1 MRIEPTSGA
10 NTVTSANTARRSGG
24 DGFAGREKAPGRR
37 PPMPASDRSAAST
50 CWWRSRGSRTQEN
63 GAAAGRGR
71 FALDALDALKL
82 GLLEGA
88 WDAGT
93 VGKLKAAACGLTDSS
108 GDPVLDGV
116 LAEIELRLEVELA
129 KIEPAAARQE
139 LPNGHT
145 L

>member
-1 MRIEPTSGA
+1 
-10 NTVTSANTARRSGG
+10 
-24 DGFAGREKAPGRR
+24 
-37 PPMPASDRSAAST
+37 MPASESI
-50 CWWRSRGSRTQEN
+50 GSIDVLVALQGIEDPRERRRR
-63 GAAAGRGR
+63 AVGRGR

>member
-1 MRIEPTSGA
+1 MAEGEGATAPAANSGIRSIGGIDALVALQGIEDPRE
-10 NTVTSANTARRSGG
+10 RR
-24 DGFAGREKAPGRR
+24 RR
-37 PPMPASDRSAAST
+37 AV
-50 CWWRSRGSRTQEN
+50 
-63 GAAAGRGR
+63 GRGR
-71 FALDALDALKL
+71 LALDALDALKL

-88 WDAGT
+88 WNAGT
-93 VGKLKAAACGLTDSS
+93 VVKLKAAACGLTDSS

-129 KIEPAAARQE
+129 KIEPAAARWD

>member
-1 MRIEPTSGA
+1 MRIERTSGA

-24 DGFAGREKAPGRR
+24 DGFAVAEGESARAPAANAGIRSIGSIDVLVALQGIEDPRER
-37 PPMPASDRSAAST
+37 
-50 CWWRSRGSRTQEN
+50 
-63 GAAAGRGR
+63 R